1 MSELIYEDDEI
12 QAFWFQGETPYV
24 IISFGDMTYLANGR
38 GFSIEIP
45 VSKNGM
51 SCLGVMAKRTNWY
64 PRASLVRL
72 RQAADPYLARYGER
86 ILYGP
91 SMGGHAALK
100 ASALMGA
107 RTTIALCPQWSINPA
122 DGAGHDL
129 GWKEY
134 FHADLM
140 GDMTLT
146 SSDFSGNIFLFV
158 DPYNPIDTFHEKRI
172 SELSTSVQTIPVMH
186 CDHNVTP
193 VLSGSRNFRTLISLC
208 RKNNSNTLMRFV
220 NWARRP
226 HFFRK
231 KALIERG
238 LTLKPSLTV
247 HVVCRG
253 LKHDPLLQEIVSYIG
268 PPFMTHVLEYG
279 SNPQDY
285 DYYIEYII
293 SSATTVKEK
302 FKLSLLNK
310 SQALSFELYTIFGSK
325 VFYDPLQDELIHLPR
340 GGKPSN
346 CVPVQCFLHEA
357 QIELYV
363 ENAHC
368 HFSLP
373 RRPPSQIE
381 QGEAYFSV
389 IEQEGGRIA
398 LQRNGVFLSADP
410 RGFISCDRERIDQWE
425 TFDIRCSHSSNNDLP
440 DKKNKFME
448 SHFET
453 AGDITICAIAKD
465 ESRYIIEWIAY
476 HLAVGATKILIFNND
491 SSDGMDSLIKSISQ
505 RDSRVELVDWPSR
518 DGVSPQVSAYNH
530 ALTIVRTSWIGFID
544 IDEFIVPLK
553 DNNLPSYLHSIPS
566 DVSSIHINWRGYGS
580 SGRDDDNYD
589 FVTTAF
595 TKASSRLWGN
605 NHHFKSI
612 ARTALATEA
621 FIHDIETYR
630 GRRVLSDMRE
640 FETRNHGISDR
651 VAHHNIQINHY
662 QSKTFIEF
670 EARMRRGDANF
681 PKNHPG
687 RSRDGTIERF
697 KQIDQN
703 VDEDTSIAKFYD
715 VMQTEYELV
724 KSYLGK

>member
-1 MSELIYEDDEI
+1 MSELIFEDDEI
-12 QAFWFQGETPYV
+12 QAFWFQGESPYV
-24 IISFGDMTYLANGR
+24 IISFGDMSYLANGR

-51 SCLGVMAKRTNWY
+51 SCLGVMAKRANWY
-64 PRASLVRL
+64 PRGSLVHL
-72 RQAADPYLARYGER
+72 RQAAEPYLARYGER

-122 DGAGHDL
+122 DGAGNEL
-129 GWKEY
+129 GWKDY
-134 FHADLM
+134 FRADLM
-140 GDMTLT
+140 GDMKLT
-146 SSDFSGNIFLFV
+146 SSDLAGKIYLFIDPHNSV
-158 DPYNPIDTFHEKRI
+158 DAYHSKKIT
-172 SELSTSVQTIPVMH
+172 ELSSYVQTIPVMH
-186 CDHNVTP
+186 CDHNITP
-193 VLSGSRNFRTLISLC
+193 VLSGSRNLRSLISLC
-208 RKNNSNTLMRFV
+208 RENNTNTLTRFV
-220 NWARRP
+220 NWVRRP

-238 LTLKPSLTV
+238 LKLKPSLTV

-253 LKHDPLLQEIVSYIG
+253 LESDPLLQEIVGYLGSS
-268 PPFMTHVLEYG
+268 FMTHVLEHG
-279 SNPQDY
+279 SSPHDY
-285 DYYIEYII
+285 DRYIDHVI
-293 SSATTVKEK
+293 SSAPTIKEK
-302 FKLSLLNK
+302 FKLSFLSK
-310 SQALSFELYTIFGSK
+310 SDDLSFELYTIFGSK
-325 VFYDPLQDELIHLPR
+325 VFYDPLRDEMIHRPR
-340 GGKPSN
+340 GKIPLN
-346 CVPVQCFLHEA
+346 CTPVRCFLHGS
-357 QIELYV
+357 QIEIYV
-363 ENAHC
+363 ENKHC

-373 RRPPSQIE
+373 RLPSSQSA
-381 QGEAYFSV
+381 QGERYFSV
-389 IEQEGGRIA
+389 IEQDGGRIA

-410 RGFISCDRERIDQWE
+410 RGFISCDREKIDQWE
-425 TFDIRCSHSSNNDLP
+425 MFDIRCSHSSGNDP
-440 DKKNKFME
+440 VGMMQKDME
-448 SHFET
+448 GAFER

-476 HLAVGATKILIFNND
+476 HLAVGATKLVIFNND
-491 SSDGMDSLIKSISQ
+491 SSDGMDVLIRSIAEK
-505 RDSRVELVDWPSR
+505 DSRVELIDWPSH

-530 ALTIVRTSWIGFID
+530 ALKQVHTSWIGFID

-553 DNNLPSYLHSIPS
+553 DNDIPSYLRAIPS

-580 SGRDDDNYD
+580 SGRDDDKYD

-595 TKASSRLWGN
+595 TKASNRFWGN

-612 ARTALATEA
+612 ARTSLATEA

-640 FETRNHGISDR
+640 FETRNRGISDR

-703 VDEDTSIAKFYD
+703 VDEDKSIMKFYD
-715 VMQTEYELV
+715 VMRTEYELIR
-724 KSYLGK
+724 SYLGK